1 MFISPDVLSGRKI
14 VLTVKKGIAK
24 IMEDSVSIPENERVG
39 GNRHED

>member
-1 MFISPDVLSGRKI
+1 MDVQPDRKI

-24 IMEDSVSIPENERVG
+24 IMKDNISIPGNERVG